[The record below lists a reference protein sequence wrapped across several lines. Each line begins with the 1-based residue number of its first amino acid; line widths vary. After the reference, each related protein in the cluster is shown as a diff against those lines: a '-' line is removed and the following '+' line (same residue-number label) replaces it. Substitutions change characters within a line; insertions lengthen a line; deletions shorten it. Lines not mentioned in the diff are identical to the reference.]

1 MSEMVARVHK
11 CVASGEFDRLIF
23 DELQTGNGTVNESE
37 VLDFKQ
43 QLPVSDLEYAKTVR
57 DLVALHN
64 SFGGFLVFGVEEV
77 DKDRSFAIVGVP
89 QNTFKLAKA
98 RDLARAYVG
107 RDLRI
112 SSLSVH
118 AAGVNL
124 EVVWVAKRGI
134 GELPARFVRN
144 GPEEK
149 PKQLA
154 FKKGEVVFRR
164 LEGNG
169 VAVAAEDFDFL
180 FSARRPPSLEL
191 TVADIA
197 HEGAL
202 DHNLPDRTFICSRFV
217 GRRMD
222 LGELWTWLA
231 DDFSRVRLIAGE
243 GGLGKTSL
251 AYRFSEEVAS
261 RGIKPFEKVVWLTA
275 KVRQFIASEDAH
287 RETGHTDFH
296 DANSLF
302 RAIASAHGAIDAD
315 FEGLDTRALM
325 EVALDSCA
333 AYPTFVVVDD
343 VDSLS
348 PPDQQR
354 ALEFGMRAPRSTKM
368 LLTTRINFSY
378 SPDNVLK
385 LDGLPQEEFREYVSV
400 LRARYQL
407 QELKDG
413 KVEHLREVSGG
424 SPLFADSLLRL
435 ERRGIKFEKAITQW
449 RGEQGLEAR
458 KAALKREVEYLSK
471 PARRVLY
478 VISLLRNCIYPELS
492 RIVDYADQTL
502 GDALLELSS
511 LFLISMPAVAKQASY
526 TVDPNTALLMLSLA
540 PSLGIDHSA
549 LDSKARSTGS
559 DAIGLTTQRRSHTV
573 GLAIAQAIA
582 LAKTGNAKGAL
593 EVIHAAAKK
602 LKNPHVDLLLA
613 SGRFSLRLN
622 PPNRDE
628 ASKAFEQ
635 AYELGQRKLLLFDL
649 WFEAEY
655 GRGSLERARDVAS
668 KALDSVVG
676 DERQWHERR
685 AHVHIALA
693 YRAGFRIARDAALR
707 EIDLAIA
714 DFRAAKGK
722 SESESS
728 IQQQQTTQLLEQA
741 QALRKQITG

>member
-1 MSEMVARVHK
+1 MIVRMHRL
-11 CVASGEFDRLIF
+11 VASGEFDKTIL
-23 DELQTGNGTVNESE
+23 DELHTGGTKVSECE

-43 QLPVSDLEYAKTVR
+43 QLPATDLEYAKSVR

-64 SFGGFLVFGVEEV
+64 SFGGFLVFGVQEV
-77 DKDRSFAIVGVP
+77 ERDRVFKVIGVP
-89 QNTFKLAKA
+89 QNKFNLTKT
-98 RDLARAYVG
+98 RDLARNYVG

-112 SSLSVH
+112 TSSSMLIGSVY
-118 AAGVNL
+118 L
-124 EVVWVAKRGI
+124 EVVWVAKRAQ
-134 GELPARFVRN
+134 GESPVRFVRN

-149 PKQLA
+149 PKHLA

-169 VAVAAEDFDFL
+169 VAIAAEDFDFL

-191 TVADIA
+191 STADIA
-197 HEGAL
+197 NEEAL

-222 LGELWTWLA
+222 IGELWTWLA

-275 KVRQFIASEDAH
+275 KERQFIASTDTH
-287 RETGHTDFH
+287 RDTGHTDFN

-302 RAIASAHGAIDAD
+302 RALASAHGSIDSD
-315 FEGLDTRALM
+315 FEGLDTRELM
-325 EVALDSCA
+325 EVALENCA
-333 AYPTFVVVDD
+333 TFPTFVVIDD
-343 VDSLS
+343 VDSLT

-354 ALEFGMRAPRSTKM
+354 ALEFGMRAPRRTKM

-385 LDGLPQEEFREYVSV
+385 LDGLPKEEFCEYVSM

-407 QELKDG
+407 PGIKEG
-413 KVEHLREVSGG
+413 KMEHLREVSGG
-424 SPLFADSLLRL
+424 SPLFIDSLLRL
-435 ERRGIKFEKAITQW
+435 ERRGIKLDKAIVEW
-449 RGEQGLEAR
+449 RGEKGMEVR
-458 KAALKREVEYLSK
+458 KAALKREIEYLSK

-478 VISLLRNCIYPELS
+478 VIGLLKSCIYPELS

-526 TVDPNTALLMLSLA
+526 TVDPNTALLVIALA
-540 PSLGIDHSA
+540 PTLGIDHSA
-549 LDSKARSTGS
+549 LDAKTRSTGA
-559 DAIGLTTQRRSHTV
+559 DAIGLTVQRRSQNV

-593 EVIHAAAKK
+593 EVIQTAAKK
-602 LKNPHVDLLLA
+602 LRNPHVDLLLA
-613 SGRFSLRLN
+613 SGRFSLNLN

-635 AYELGQRKLLLFDL
+635 AYEQGQRKLLLFDL

-655 GRGSLERARDVAS
+655 GRGSLERALDVAT
-668 KALDSVVG
+668 KALESVVG
-676 DERQWHERR
+676 EEWQWHERR
-685 AHVHIALA
+685 AHVHIAIA
-693 YRAGFRIARDAALR
+693 YRAGFKIARDSALR
-707 EIDLAIA
+707 EIDFAIVELRSA
-714 DFRAAKGK
+714 REK
-722 SESESS
+722 SASS
-728 IQQQQTTQLLEQA
+728 IQQQQATQLLDQA
-741 QALRKQITG
+741 YRLRKQVVE